1 MCREARIVGIKIR
14 LTTSRRI
21 ESPLLFIQRCSS
33 PVPFL
38 LVRPPAPLYCQMTR
52 LKMHSSNVIYISYT
66 GRGPRGSSRTADA
79 VEKHGRGT
87 RMKSGIGRI
96 DSGDKYMRA
105 RRLIGGSA
113 ARWRGEEREGDSLVV
128 QHGSVGTARWFLRVV
143 SVVGAWPRVCACP
156 SRGRRCR
163 AKVGGGP
170 CYARRGP
177 PRPTSTPRFARSGST
192 LKRGI
197 YRGDSFRLRSCS
209 PLKENSSS
217 SFLKRTRPPRHKR
230 RASRD
235 EGLSRESNRNPFIP
249 FRREY
254 YLLFIQHL
262 SNTILIPRVF
272 LFVFSFFIRCNYR
285 NSSIDDIYDALSYR
299 FVVFRNVHAH
309 AIRNERMI

>member
-52 LKMHSSNVIYISYT
+52 LKMHPSNVIYISYT
-66 GRGPRGSSRTADA
+66 GRGPRGSSWTADA

-235 EGLSRESNRNPFIP
+235 EGLSRESNRNPFISVSKGI
-249 FRREY
+249 
-254 YLLFIQHL
+254 LFIIYPAFIEHYFNPSSFSICILFFYSVQL
-262 SNTILIPRVF
+262 S
-272 LFVFSFFIRCNYR
+272 
-285 NSSIDDIYDALSYR
+285 
-299 FVVFRNVHAH
+299 
-309 AIRNERMI
+309 

>member
-1 MCREARIVGIKIR
+1 MCREARIFGIKIR

-52 LKMHSSNVIYISYT
+52 LKMHPSNVIYIIYT
-66 GRGPRGSSRTADA
+66 GRGPRGSSWTADA

-217 SFLKRTRPPRHKR
+217 SFLKRTRPPHHKR

-254 YLLFIQHL
+254 YLLFIQRYR
-262 SNTILIPRVF
+262 T
-272 LFVFSFFIRCNYR
+272 LF
-285 NSSIDDIYDALSYR
+285 
-299 FVVFRNVHAH
+299 
-309 AIRNERMI
+309 

>member
-209 PLKENSSS
+209 PPLQ
-217 SFLKRTRPPRHKR
+217 
-230 RASRD
+230 
-235 EGLSRESNRNPFIP
+235 REQF
-249 FRREY
+249 
-254 YLLFIQHL
+254 
-262 SNTILIPRVF
+262 F
-272 LFVFSFFIRCNYR
+272 LFP
-285 NSSIDDIYDALSYR
+285 
-299 FVVFRNVHAH
+299 
-309 AIRNERMI
+309 